1 MQSKQETTKPAY
13 NIVIRRFCLQWSEMG
28 DSNSRH
34 LAPKASALPTA
45 LIPDFWL
52 LSFAPDVVKHV
63 VRRFFW
69 PPRLAEEVPVSQAYQ
84 GIAYTVF
91 SGLKGEHPAPKPM
104 SKPSGRTVSHSL
116 ALSGTPAVPLWNS
129 IGLFISAT
137 AFGFWDLCGIE
148 FCILKVLPTGFT
160 SNSGC
165 FLPQRA
171 AQKLRRINK
180 EISAGVILP
189 TLSINGKWVVVA
201 KTPSENVQTKKKLA
215 HFLWFLHRAP

>member
-1 MQSKQETTKPAY
+1 MVQRRAYLSKKTAPE
-13 NIVIRRFCLQWSEMG
+13 IIRFQGLWSEMG

-34 LAPKASALPTA
+34 LAPK
-45 LIPDFWL
+45 
-52 LSFAPDVVKHV
+52 
-63 VRRFFW
+63 
-69 PPRLAEEVPVSQAYQ
+69 
-84 GIAYTVF
+84 
-91 SGLKGEHPAPKPM
+91 PM
-104 SKPSGRTVSHSL
+104 SEPSGRPVKPSL
-116 ALSGTPAVPLWNS
+116 VLSSTPAVPLWNS
-129 IGLFISAT
+129 FALFVSGT

-189 TLSINGKWVVVA
+189 TLSINGKCVVVA

-215 HFLWFLHRAP
+215 HFL